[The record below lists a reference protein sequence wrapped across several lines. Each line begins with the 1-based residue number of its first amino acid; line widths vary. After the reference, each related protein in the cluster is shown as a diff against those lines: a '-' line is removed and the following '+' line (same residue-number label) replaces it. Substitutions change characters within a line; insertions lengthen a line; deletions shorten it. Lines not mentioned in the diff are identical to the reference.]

1 MAVNYDKLWSL
12 LIQKGMTRTEM
23 AKKAGITTNTLAKMG
38 RNESIQVEV
47 LGKICVTLNCT
58 MNDVIDFDGC
68 CEKYVSIPN
77 IDLRTLECGEE
88 YELLGH
94 RKLYDF
100 PHPISRQSIQQYL
113 WECLENCKLT
123 ETACRELV
131 DELAR
136 RCVAIKLPKTIE
148 PNGNLI
154 PHVFSNA
161 EIPEDEEFEPNAIE
175 LAQVANYVE
184 WAIEQNMQDDA
195 SMGEI
200 LQHSDDKNRLVVC
213 GVLHEYPQ
221 NLIATIFAREIDSQ
235 EERENDYLI
244 LVEEML
250 GTLRANEEYI
260 IKLVYKYGID
270 GTTLLMHFDLPNSDT
285 INYYI
290 KMLLNKAIRKLRHPS
305 RSRKLKQAIKRKRAD
320 TLISDTNIEMSNS
333 CDMSE
338 LFVAPLDGAF
348 RLPILEVPIEELG
361 LSVRSVMC
369 LKKANIKTV
378 ADISLLHMEDIWKIR
393 NLGRKSLHEII
404 EKMIELGVYVQN
416 DVWDEYDEYQKRNH

>member
-58 MNDVIDFDGC
+58 LNDVIDFDGS
-68 CEKYVSIPN
+68 CEKYIPIPN
-77 IDLRTLECGEE
+77 VDLRTLECGEE
-88 YELLGH
+88 YKLLGYTH
-94 RKLYDF
+94 LYDF

-161 EIPEDEEFEPNAIE
+161 ENPEDEEFEPNAIE
-175 LAQVANYVE
+175 LTQVANYVE
-184 WAIEQNMQDDA
+184 WVIERNMLDDA

-200 LQHSDDKNRLVVC
+200 LQHIDDKNRLVAC
-213 GVLHEYPQ
+213 GVSNEYPK
-221 NLIATIFAREIDSQ
+221 NLIATIFGREIDSQ
-235 EERENDYLI
+235 QERENDYLV
-244 LVEEML
+244 LVDEML
-250 GTLRANEEYI
+250 GTLRANEEHI

-270 GTTLLMHFDLPNSDT
+270 GTILLMHFDLPNWDT

-290 KMLLNKAIRKLRHPS
+290 NNMLLNKAIRKLRHPS
-305 RSRKLKQAIKRKRAD
+305 RSRKLKQAIKGKRAD
-320 TLISDTNIEMSNS
+320 TLISDTNAEMPNS
-333 CDMSE
+333 YDMSE
-338 LFVAPLDGAF
+338 SLAAPLDGAL

-393 NLGRKSLHEII
+393 NLGRKSLYEII

-416 DVWDEYDEYQKRNH
+416 DVWDEYQKRSY